1 VKLKWIE
8 KWNWQLPTTVAWD
21 DMSLLM
27 MK

>member
-8 KWNWQLPTTVAWD
+8 KWNGQLPTTMAWD
-21 DMSLLM
+21 ADLLI